1 MCVGTGQGAAG
12 IFEMLNQYQVAGIK
26 YQENK
31 TMHNFKELKIWQES
45 MSLAKDIFALTRKF
59 PTEEKYGLISQLNRA
74 VVSVP
79 SNIAE
84 GAGRDSQKEFNQFLN
99 ISLGSSFEI
108 ETQLILA
115 NEFNYISK
123 EELQTLTEKVTKI
136 QKMICKLKD
145 SIRQPS

>member
-1 MCVGTGQGAAG
+1 
-12 IFEMLNQYQVAGIK
+12 
-26 YQENK
+26 
-31 TMHNFKELKIWQES
+31 MHNFKELKIWQES

-99 ISLGSSFEI
+99 ISLGSCFEI